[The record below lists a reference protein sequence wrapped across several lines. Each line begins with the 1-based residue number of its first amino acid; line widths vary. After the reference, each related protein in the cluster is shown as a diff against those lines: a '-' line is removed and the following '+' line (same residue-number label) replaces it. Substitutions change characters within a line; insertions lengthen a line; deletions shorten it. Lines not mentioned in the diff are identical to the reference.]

1 MYPFHSSPI
10 SDIWGDNFG
19 YTKRGRLHLQVPH
32 LPLIH
37 LLSHKIFLTMKYQ
50 CPLCPKKFT
59 SRNMLR
65 QHTGT
70 NDAALRRAH
79 LCTKCEQTF
88 CSQRAMEQHRDAP
101 THDTMF
107 TCDVCKRPFGSRQA
121 VEQHNKKSSLHARRL
136 AQANLAV
143 GNVVGASSNPR
154 NVGSQSRNAKVY
166 MIQTLRYVRAFI
178 LPDGIP

>member
-1 MYPFHSSPI
+1 MHPVHSRPI

-19 YTKRGRLHLQVPH
+19 YTKRGRFHLQVAH
-32 LPLIH
+32 LLLIH
-37 LLSHKIFLTMKYQ
+37 LLPHTIFLIMKYQ

-70 NDAALRRAH
+70 NDAALRRVH
-79 LCTKCEQTF
+79 LCTKCEQKF
-88 CSQRAMEQHRDAP
+88 CSQRAMEQHRDDP
-101 THDTMF
+101 SHDTMF
-107 TCDVCKRPFGSRQA
+107 NCDVCRRPFGSRKA

-136 AQANLAV
+136 AQTNHAAE
-143 GNVVGASSNPR
+143 NVVGASSNPR
-154 NVGSQSRNAKVY
+154 NVGSKSRNAKVY
-166 MIQTLRYVRAFI
+166 MIQTLRYVRGFI